1 MQLLDTDIVKDSASQ
16 DTNSLSS
23 LFLKPNKLGATV
35 QEEASTTFALC
46 VEEPLRYFSVWA
58 VPPGTPSDDYMS
70 ARTFQFTELPD
81 EDTILMVL
89 GGDWERQKNN
99 FWDAKDSKNIGK
111 QRPYKNIDKVLTWP
125 IYSFEEKKVMIFAVD
140 KVSIRKQIL
149 EYAAEEGYENLADWN
164 WKLTQKKEQR
174 GSSEFTSYSI
184 IPKPQSPVHKKEI
197 KEAYDARMKE
207 GFYLQNLLVGGNP
220 LEEMTD

>member
-58 VPPGTPSDDYMS
+58 VPPGTAADDYMS
-70 ARTFQFTELPD
+70 ARTFQFTEMPN

-99 FWDAKDSKNIGK
+99 FWDAKDPKNVGK

-197 KEAYDARMKE
+197 KEAYDARIKE
-207 GFYLQNLLVGGNP
+207 GFYLENLLVGGNP

>member
-1 MQLLDTDIVKDSASQ
+1 MQLLDTDLTQNEVKTDSE
-16 DTNSLSS
+16 LGS
-23 LFLKPNKLGATV
+23 LFLKPSKLGATV
-35 QEEASTTFALC
+35 EKEASTTFALC

-58 VPPGTPSDDYMS
+58 VPPGTAADDYMS
-70 ARTFQFTELPD
+70 ARTFPFTKMPD

-89 GGDWERQKNN
+89 GSDWERKRKS
-99 FWDAKDSKNIGK
+99 FWDARDPKNAGK
-111 QRPYKNIDKVLTWP
+111 ERPFENIDKVLTWP

-207 GFYLQNLLVGGNP
+207 GFYLENLLVGGNP

>member
-1 MQLLDTDIVKDSASQ
+1 MQLLDTDLTQNEVKTDSE
-16 DTNSLSS
+16 LGS
-23 LFLKPNKLGATV
+23 LFLKPSKLGATV
-35 QEEASTTFALC
+35 EKEASTTFALC

-58 VPPGTPSDDYMS
+58 VPPGTAADDYMS
-70 ARTFQFTELPD
+70 ARTFPFTKMPD

-89 GGDWERQKNN
+89 GSDWERKRKS
-99 FWDAKDSKNIGK
+99 FWDARDPKNAGK
-111 QRPYKNIDKVLTWP
+111 ERPFENIDKVLTWP

>member
-1 MQLLDTDIVKDSASQ
+1 MQLLDTDLTQNEVKTDSE
-16 DTNSLSS
+16 LGS
-23 LFLKPNKLGATV
+23 LFLKPSKLGATV
-35 QEEASTTFALC
+35 EKEASTTFALC

-58 VPPGTPSDDYMS
+58 VPPGTAADDYMS
-70 ARTFQFTELPD
+70 ARTFPFTKMPD

-89 GGDWERQKNN
+89 GSDWERKRKS
-99 FWDAKDSKNIGK
+99 FWDARDPKNAGK
-111 QRPYKNIDKVLTWP
+111 ERPFENIDKVLTWP

-197 KEAYDARMKE
+197 KEAYDARIKE
-207 GFYLQNLLVGGNP
+207 GFYLENLLVGGNP

>member
-58 VPPGTPSDDYMS
+58 VPPGTAADDYKS
-70 ARTFQFTELPD
+70 ARTFQFTEMPN

-89 GGDWERQKNN
+89 GSDWERQKNN
-99 FWDAKDSKNIGK
+99 FWDAKDPKNVGK
-111 QRPYKNIDKVLTWP
+111 ERPFKNIDKVLTWP

-174 GSSEFTSYSI
+174 GSSEFTSYTI

-197 KEAYDARMKE
+197 KEAYDARIKE
-207 GFYLQNLLVGGNP
+207 GFYLENLLVGGNP

>member
-58 VPPGTPSDDYMS
+58 VPPGTAADDYMS
-70 ARTFQFTELPD
+70 ARTFPFTKMPD

-89 GGDWERQKNN
+89 GSDWERKRKS
-99 FWDAKDSKNIGK
+99 FWDARDPKNAGK
-111 QRPYKNIDKVLTWP
+111 ERPFENIDKVLTWP

-197 KEAYDARMKE
+197 KEAYDARIKE
-207 GFYLQNLLVGGNP
+207 GFYLENLLVGGNP